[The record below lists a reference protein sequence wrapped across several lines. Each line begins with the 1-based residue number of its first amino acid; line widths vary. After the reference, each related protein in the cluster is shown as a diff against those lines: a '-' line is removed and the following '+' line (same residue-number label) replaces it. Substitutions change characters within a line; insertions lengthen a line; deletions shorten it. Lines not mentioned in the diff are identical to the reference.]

1 MKNAA
6 ALALAFLMF
15 LTLSACT
22 TEPSGSEQ
30 ASNIESQT
38 VPSADGSVTTQE
50 PIVSSTGETKITEI
64 VSRDTKTNET
74 MAIPDQEVT
83 ILTITANNQD
93 FTAVVEDNDTA
104 KAFLAKLPLTLNM
117 SELNG
122 NEKYYYLSDSIRKNT
137 SSCPGTIEAGDIML
151 YGSNCVVVF
160 YETFNTTYNYVKI
173 GHISDSGELAS
184 ALGSGDVT
192 VTFSQCSLINHY
204 QGGISY
210 E

>member
-6 ALALAFLMF
+6 ALALAFLMV

-22 TEPSGSEQ
+22 TGPSGSEQ
-30 ASNIESQT
+30 SSNIESQT
-38 VPSADGSVTTQE
+38 APSMDESVTTQE
-50 PIVSSTGETKITEI
+50 PIVSPTGEKRNSNMIMG
-64 VSRDTKTNET
+64 DTKPNAT
-74 MAIPDQEVT
+74 MAIPEQVAT

-93 FTAVVEDNDTA
+93 FTTEIEDNDTA
-104 KAFLAKLPLTLNM
+104 KAFLAILPLTLDM

-122 NEKYYYLSDSIRKNT
+122 NEKFCYLSDSIRKDT

-192 VTFSQCSLINHY
+192 VTFSSMFID
-204 QGGISY
+204 
-210 E
+210 